1 MTTTEASHAVICVDM
16 GTTNTRV
23 WIVNN
28 GNIVERVVEQVGVR
42 DSARQGSKSLV
53 RDTLR
58 GLIASARATAARLNL
73 RVDCVLAAGM
83 LTSSLGLCEVP
94 HIAAPAGE
102 AELVRALH
110 KFASPEVSEL
120 PIYLVPGVRSGP
132 SSPSLDDLAET
143 DLIRGEETIII
154 GLLQAGILARNAT
167 LLNLGSHWKAIS
179 IDEKSRIASSY
190 TTLSG
195 ELIHALQA
203 QTILASALPHGRLEE
218 LDTEWLERGRRYQAG
233 NGLARSLFSVRL
245 LEQIFR
251 VDQAALSSFLLGA
264 IVESDLRG
272 MEKAGRLAGQ
282 IILTGT
288 GAVPR
293 AWQRILHATGRPS
306 AHCDADVV
314 EQAFVR
320 GLIRLVDLRAGQL
333 P

>member
-1 MTTTEASHAVICVDM
+1 MTKISASNAVICVDM

-23 WIVNN
+23 WIVSN

-42 DSARQGSKSLV
+42 DSARQGNNFLV
-53 RDTLR
+53 RDALR
-58 GLIASARATAARLNL
+58 GLIASARTTAAKLNL

-94 HIAAPAGE
+94 HISAPAGE
-102 AELVRALH
+102 SELVRALH
-110 KFASPEVSEL
+110 KFSNPDVADL

-132 SSPSLDDLAET
+132 ASPSLDDLGQT
-143 DLIRGEETIII
+143 DLIRGEETVII

-179 IDEKSRIASSY
+179 IDEQNRIASSY

-203 QTILASALPHGRLEE
+203 QTILASALPQGRLQD
-218 LDTEWLERGRRYQAG
+218 LDMEWLERGRRYQAA
-233 NGLARSLFSVRL
+233 NGLARSMFSVRL

-251 VDQAALSSFLLGA
+251 VDQTALSSFLLGA

-272 MEKAGRLAGQ
+272 MEKAGKLAGQ
-282 IILTGT
+282 IIITGT
-288 GAVPR
+288 GAAPQ
-293 AWQRILHATGRPS
+293 AWQRILDAIGRPS
-306 AHCDADVV
+306 AYCDAEVV

-320 GLIRLVDLRAGQL
+320 GLIRLVDLHAGQQ